1 MSKLGNIADQLHHL
15 YVIPIEAI
23 VKKFVKDP
31 EKAHKVANGI
41 FHVIVAVLFIASGVT
56 AVKALQAKNV
66 SLATLESALS
76 AVKGGEIKT
85 YISNLLS

>member
-1 MSKLGNIADQLHHL
+1 
-15 YVIPIEAI
+15 
-23 VKKFVKDP
+23 
-31 EKAHKVANGI
+31 
-41 FHVIVAVLFIASGVT
+41 VAVLFIASGVT